1 MVIEEMEDSVG
12 GRCVSLH
19 WWPKAFDTTGSHMPR
34 CQVENVRRMSEEE
47 REYQRRHGGA
57 CCLLWM
63 RKGKPKDGELERQ
76 WEQEK
81 RRRAKK
87 SRRRNHTVDAFRE
100 EFNDVSY

>member
-1 MVIEEMEDSVG
+1 
-12 GRCVSLH
+12 
-19 WWPKAFDTTGSHMPR
+19 MPR

-87 SRRRNHTVDAFRE
+87 SRRRSHTGDIYWEENGDWEENGAWE

>member
-1 MVIEEMEDSVG
+1 MVIEEMEDSEY
-12 GRCVSLH
+12 GRWVWLH
-19 WWPKAFDTTGSHMPR
+19 WRPKAFDTTGRSMK
-34 CQVENVRRMSEEE
+34 CQVKNVRRMSEEE

-87 SRRRNHTVDAFRE
+87 SRRRSHTGDPFWE

>member
-1 MVIEEMEDSVG
+1 
-12 GRCVSLH
+12 
-19 WWPKAFDTTGSHMPR
+19 MPR

-57 CCLLWM
+57 CCLLRM
-63 RKGKPKDGELERQ
+63 RMGKPEDGELERQ

-81 RRRAKK
+81 RRRAKR
-87 SRRRNHTVDAFRE
+87 SRRRYLGVAIRVIIGEWE